1 MLFTKIKIFLFR
13 LVRKFVPIIWRFK
26 STNNDYIFSQYLEEE
41 ISLLKTG
48 TSWDNFQF
56 KIYSE
61 IKRLGFSRFRLS
73 PTIISTMDPPMPF
86 LISSVMFLNTSDYIY
101 LKKLANNYNKI
112 GGGLRG
118 TMFFSVPDSRIQKIL
133 TLIELKAELNKYYA
147 SNFEINSHRSFEFVE
162 FGGGIG
168 QFAELVIRELS
179 PTSYTIIDL
188 PLVSALA
195 RYYLNHQKINIH
207 PSFVSSEKELVF
219 SKESIKVFVSSWAIS
234 ELKLSRRK
242 QIEEYMAKMDYLFIE
257 MQESF
262 DNIDNYEWIKEFL
275 NRNPQY
281 RSTWSKSNRAMRS
294 RVYKIYRIPEKSAN
308 SLL

>member
-1 MLFTKIKIFLFR
+1 MILIKIRIFLFR
-13 LVRKFVPIIWRFK
+13 VIRKFVPIIWRFK
-26 STNNDYIFSQYLEEE
+26 STNNESILLQYLEEE

-86 LISSVMFLNTSDYIY
+86 LIGSVMALNINDRIY
-101 LKKLANNYNKI
+101 LKKLAKKYNKI
-112 GGGLRG
+112 GGGMRG
-118 TMFFSVPDSRIQKIL
+118 TIYFSAPDSRIQKIL
-133 TLIELKAELNKYYA
+133 TLIELKSELDKFYT
-147 SNFEINSHRSFEFVE
+147 SNFEKNSHQSFEFVE

-179 PTSYTIIDL
+179 PNSYTIIDL

-195 RYYLNHQKINIH
+195 RYYLNYQKLNINPNFI
-207 PSFVSSEKELVF
+207 SSEKELLF
-219 SKESIKVFVSSWAIS
+219 SKKSIKVFISSWAIS

-262 DNIDNYEWIKEFL
+262 DNVDNYEWISEFL
-275 NRNPQY
+275 SRNPQY
-281 RSTWSKSNRAMRS
+281 RFTWSKSNRAMRS
-294 RVYKIYRIPEKSAN
+294 RVYRIYRIPEESTN
-308 SLL
+308 NFL

>member
-1 MLFTKIKIFLFR
+1 MFR
-13 LVRKFVPIIWRFK
+13 IVRKFVPIIWRFK
-26 STNNDYIFSQYLEEE
+26 STNNKSILFQYLEEE
-41 ISLLKTG
+41 ISLLTTG

-86 LISSVMFLNTSDYIY
+86 LINSVIGLNTSDYIY
-101 LKKLANNYNKI
+101 LKKLAKNYNRI

-118 TMFFSVPDSRIQKIL
+118 TIFFSAPDSRIQKIL
-133 TLIELKAELNKYYA
+133 TLIELKSELNKFYS
-147 SNFEINSHRSFEFVE
+147 SNFEINSNQFFEFIE

-179 PTSYTIIDL
+179 PKSYTIIDL

-195 RYYLNHQKINIH
+195 RYYLNHQKLNTYPNFI
-207 PSFVSSEKELVF
+207 STEKELVF
-219 SKESIKVFVSSWAIS
+219 SKKSIKIFISSWAIS

-242 QIEEYMAKMDYLFIE
+242 QIEEYMVKMDYLFIE

-262 DNIDNYEWIKEFL
+262 DDIDNYEWIKDFL
-275 NRNPQY
+275 SRNPQY

-294 RVYKIYRIPEKSAN
+294 RVYKIYRIPEKSVN
-308 SLL
+308 NLL